1 MSYSAYQI
9 LTIVSLTASA
19 IYSILSILRNGINPR
34 SKKKSDFVDSLKMM
48 SGKMREFYEKFNP
61 PMRVDNSKDTW
72 FHIYFTI
79 LLAFLFIMN
88 FATHRFSFSIL
99 VVGLATIAE
108 FTGLTSLYEI
118 YEMPKVTKVL
128 EEFNDKN
135 SKKTVDELVGD
146 AYKQN
151 WFFIRFFVGKIFAIL
166 FINVFIVSNVSLTQ
180 NPNNELI
187 FYLLSFVTTFYIV
200 VFEAYLYRRLYT
212 ELEFAA
218 SQKYLSTSNKK
229 VDAELH
235 VDASRNKTLSLMGK
249 LIAIGKYLYILR
261 EDGFIQEVSFRTIQ
275 SISIRETQIDSE

>member
-61 PMRVDNSKDTW
+61 PMRADNSKDTW
-72 FHIYFTI
+72 FRIYFMA
-79 LLAFLFIMN
+79 LLTFLFLMN
-88 FATHRFSFSIL
+88 FTTHRFSFNIV
-99 VVGLATIAE
+99 VVGVATIVE
-108 FTGLTSLYEI
+108 FTGLTSLYEV
-118 YEMPKVTKVL
+118 YEVPKVSTVL
-128 EEFNDKN
+128 EDFNDKN
-135 SKKTVDELVGD
+135 FKKTVDQLMGD

-166 FINVFIVSNVSLTQ
+166 FINVFIVSNVNLTQ
-180 NPNNELI
+180 DPNNEII

-218 SQKYLSTSNKK
+218 SQKYLSTCNKK

-235 VDASRNKTLSLMGK
+235 IDVTRNKTLSPIGK
-249 LIAIGKYLYILR
+249 LIAIGKFLYILR

-275 SISIRETQIDSE
+275 SISIKETQIDND

>member
-19 IYSILSILRNGINPR
+19 IYSISSILRNGINPR

-48 SGKMREFYEKFNP
+48 SGKMREFYEKFYP

-88 FATHRFSFSIL
+88 FSTHRFSFSIL

-118 YEMPKVTKVL
+118 YEVPKVTKVL

-235 VDASRNKTLSLMGK
+235 VDATRNKTLSPMGK